1 MFALIE
7 PGSCFA
13 GSYLELALA
22 CDFIIASTQARFADT
37 HARVGMLPG
46 WGLAVRLP
54 RLIGINRA
62 KELSF
67 TGNALTAAQAY
78 EWGLVNR
85 VVAPGELLPTCR
97 ALAAQMVNCVPHVL
111 KGYKKLIDTAYG
123 MHLADALRFEKAAA
137 IESAKQV
144 SASAIAGRRDGVM
157 QSGRD
162 AASEQGAK

>member
-1 MFALIE
+1 
-7 PGSCFA
+7 
-13 GSYLELALA
+13 
-22 CDFIIASTQARFADT
+22 
-37 HARVGMLPG
+37 
-46 WGLAVRLP
+46 
-54 RLIGINRA
+54 
-62 KELSF
+62 
-67 TGNALTAAQAY
+67 
-78 EWGLVNR
+78 
-85 VVAPGELLPTCR
+85 
-97 ALAAQMVNCVPHVL
+97 VL